1 MSGRC
6 LDVVDSCSGCRGGGV
21 RKSSHT
27 PTRLQLALR
36 PFSFD
41 GSTSQR
47 ALTRNILVPCICHSR
62 APNRR
67 PTLDIGWSEEY
78 PPGDCS
84 NGSCGYIPY
93 LWVCTD
99 HPGRNLGT
107 IGSELAGQTGYSLR
121 LEGMWRDTLHKS
133 CSCHNSCSLGR
144 PTFWRTTNF
153 GPFCASALDTS
164 RANLWRFQQ
173 KCTDPASRILLTGS
187 RGTWRSRA
195 R

>member
-1 MSGRC
+1 MFGRC
-6 LDVVDSCSGCRGGGV
+6 LDVVGFCSVCRGGGV

-27 PTRLQLALR
+27 PTHLQPDLQ

-41 GSTSQR
+41 GSTCQR
-47 ALTRNILVPCICHSR
+47 ALTRNILVPCICRSQV
-62 APNRR
+62 PSRR
-67 PTLDIGWSEEY
+67 PTLDIGWSEEC

-84 NGSCGYIPY
+84 NGSSGYIPY
-93 LWVCTD
+93 LWVCTA
-99 HPGRNLGT
+99 HLGRSLGT
-107 IGSELAGQTGYSLR
+107 IGSGLVGQTGCSPP
-121 LEGMWRDTLHKS
+121 LEGMWPDTPHKS

-153 GPFCASALDTS
+153 GPFCASARDTS

-173 KCTDPASRILLTGS
+173 KCTDLASPILLTGS
-187 RGTWRSRA
+187 RGTWHSRA